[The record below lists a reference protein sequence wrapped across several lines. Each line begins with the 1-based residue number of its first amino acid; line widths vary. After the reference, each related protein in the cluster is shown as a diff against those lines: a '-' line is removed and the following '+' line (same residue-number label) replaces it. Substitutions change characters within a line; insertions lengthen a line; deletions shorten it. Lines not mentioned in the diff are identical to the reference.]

1 MPKYVLSKKK
11 GKNVSTG
18 HMDAPSYGKKKKKTR
33 SKMTF
38 WLPFIV
44 PDIVY
49 KFLMICLWGT

>member
-1 MPKYVLSKKK
+1 
-11 GKNVSTG
+11 
-18 HMDAPSYGKKKKKTR
+18 
-33 SKMTF
+33 MTF